1 MTENKEMQLI
11 KCYLFNMELGDT
23 IYYEMRNKISDNIW
37 FVLADENLNIQTEI
51 GNEINEEIWEKQI
64 IFPSRGEM
72 I

>member
-1 MTENKEMQLI
+1 
-11 KCYLFNMELGDT
+11 MELGDT